1 MWNQIL
7 DRCADWIIYFCMPV
21 VTGYH
26 LMTGNIFLN
35 TAAEDAHGLEYVGN
49 VALAPFQYLFAGEKA
64 WVIEE
69 DGMAYAFKQHFDYSH
84 HLFAKT
90 AASIVALPIS
100 VCLGSALKA
109 VSFLSPEVRE
119 RHQRLC
125 EARIARHV
133 FSKVTEYCALGLEVN
148 PMVQTKIT
156 PLNYARRPGEEHHL
170 EEAKEAVREISQLFK
185 EHGIVFWAD
194 CGTCL
199 GAYRYGG
206 AIPWDNDVDLAV
218 LLPEF
223 DNVKRL
229 LNNLDREKFLV
240 EDWSNRLFPQ
250 TYIRVYIRKTR
261 DYIDIYH
268 YAINPENKTISYF
281 LSNAD
286 CMFMTEGWKIRE
298 KKYTV
303 PTPFD
308 VVFPLKLADFDG
320 IEVPVPNDPVK
331 YLQLRYGDNLAPVKI
346 YDPVSDTYVKDL
358 SHPYWQFVNVK

>member
-1 MWNQIL
+1 MW
-7 DRCADWIIYFCMPV
+7 
-21 VTGYH
+21 
-26 LMTGNIFLN
+26 LN
-35 TAAEDAHGLEYVGN
+35 
-49 VALAPFQYLFAGEKA
+49 
-64 WVIEE
+64 
-69 DGMAYAFKQHFDYSH
+69 
-84 HLFAKT
+84 
-90 AASIVALPIS
+90 
-100 VCLGSALKA
+100 
-109 VSFLSPEVRE
+109 
-119 RHQRLC
+119 
-125 EARIARHV
+125 
-133 FSKVTEYCALGLEVN
+133 
-148 PMVQTKIT
+148 
-156 PLNYARRPGEEHHL
+156 
-170 EEAKEAVREISQLFK
+170 
-185 EHGIVFWAD
+185 

-206 AIPWDNDVDLAV
+206 AIPWDNDIDLAV

-229 LNNLDREKFLV
+229 LSNLDREKFLV

-268 YAINPENKTISYF
+268 YAIDPEKKMVSYF

-286 CMFMTEGWKIRE
+286 CMFMTKGWKIRE

-320 IEVPVPNDPVK
+320 IEVPVPNDPIK
-331 YLQLRYGDNLAPVKI
+331 YLQLRYGDNLAPAKL

-358 SHPYWQFVNVK
+358 SHPYWELVNVK